1 MIAIINIKAEL
12 ERLRMLEGRSPTST
26 PAEKE
31 GAIVSLARFRDGAIF
46 AAKFAGT
53 SDWERHPQGDE
64 IVEIIDGATML
75 HLISA
80 DGRRCVT
87 LTAGMMVIVP
97 QNTWHRF
104 EAPGG
109 VCLLTATPQPTD
121 HAGHA
126 GIDAEDA

>member
-1 MIAIINIKAEL
+1 MIAIVNIKAEL
-12 ERLRMLEGRSPTST
+12 ERLRMLEERSPTST
-26 PAEKE
+26 PAEKK

-46 AAKFAGT
+46 AAKFAGA

-64 IVEIIDGATML
+64 IVEIIDGAMML

-80 DGRRCVT
+80 DGRRRAT
-87 LTAGMMVIVP
+87 LTAGMMAIVP

-121 HAGHA
+121 HAG
-126 GIDAEDA
+126 IDAENP